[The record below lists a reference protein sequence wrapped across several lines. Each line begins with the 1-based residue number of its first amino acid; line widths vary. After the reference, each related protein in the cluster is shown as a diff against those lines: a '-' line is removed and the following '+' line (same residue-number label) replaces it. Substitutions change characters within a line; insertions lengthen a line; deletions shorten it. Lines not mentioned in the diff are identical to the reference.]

1 MLYRPIGTNMGL
13 KRGID
18 MTIKRSIAFLGLILT
33 ATALSGC
40 LLIYEGSDSVCPG
53 GDPNADN
60 WPYCG
65 SARPGGSQ
73 PGDDEPVY

>member
-1 MLYRPIGTNMGL
+1 
-13 KRGID
+13 
-18 MTIKRSIAFLGLILT
+18 MTIKRSITLIGLIVA

-40 LLIYEGSDSVCPG
+40 LFIYEGADAVCPH

-65 SARPGGSQ
+65 AAPGPGGSQ
-73 PGDDEPVY
+73 PGDDDPVY

>member
-1 MLYRPIGTNMGL
+1 
-13 KRGID
+13 
-18 MTIKRSIAFLGLILT
+18 MTIKRSIALLSLILA

-40 LLIYEGSDSVCPG
+40 MIYQGTDAVCPH

-65 SARPGGSQ
+65 SANPGGSQ
-73 PGDDEPVY
+73 PGDDPYY